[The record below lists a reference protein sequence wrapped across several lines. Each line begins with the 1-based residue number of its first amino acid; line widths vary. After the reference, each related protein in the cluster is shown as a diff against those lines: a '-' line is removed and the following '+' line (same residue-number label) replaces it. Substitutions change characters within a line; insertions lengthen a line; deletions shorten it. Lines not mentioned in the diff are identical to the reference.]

1 MRWWWI
7 FVAGGGGALLRVAVV
22 EWFGARSVGHFPW
35 GVLAVNTL
43 GCFAIGLL
51 VALVEVR
58 LALTPGARTAIQAGL
73 LGGLTTFSAFGLDTV
88 RLVEAGEHGLAVLNG
103 AGNLGL
109 GVVAVVLGLSLGRG
123 LG

>member
-7 FVAGGGGALLRVAVV
+7 FVAGGAGTLLRVAVV
-22 EWFGARSVGHFPW
+22 EWFGSRSGGHFPW
-35 GVLAVNTL
+35 GVLAANAV
-43 GCFAIGLL
+43 GCFAIGVL
-51 VALVEVR
+51 VALAEGRV
-58 LALTPGARTAIQAGL
+58 ALTPGARTAIQAGF

-88 RLVEAGEHGLAVLNG
+88 RLFEAGHHGLAALNG

-109 GVVAVVLGLSLGRG
+109 GLLAVTLGLGLGRG